1 MTDQNRGSAESST
14 AESRTAESR
23 TAENRTAEH
32 RTAENRAESG
42 TEAPLRDLPD
52 RRPVAAHRL
61 LHEGMVWDLVRDTVD
76 FAEGV
81 RFDREYVWHTG
92 AVAVLAVDDQDRV
105 LMIRQYRHPVGH
117 SLWEIPAG
125 LLDLDGEAP
134 HIAAARELAEE
145 TGYEPGQ
152 MQTLVDL
159 RPSPGG
165 NDEVIRV
172 YLASGVRV
180 SSAEFER
187 THEEAELISRWVPL
201 SEAVTAVLEGRI
213 TNGTT
218 VSALLALQVLRS
230 AGSERATQ
238 LRAADA
244 PFMERPGRD

>member
-1 MTDQNRGSAESST
+1 MTTQHPPVHDEFSE
-14 AESRTAESR
+14 
-23 TAENRTAEH
+23 
-32 RTAENRAESG
+32 
-42 TEAPLRDLPD
+42 PLRDLPGQ
-52 RRPVAAHRL
+52 RPVTERRV
-61 LHEGMVWDLVRDTVD
+61 LHEGMVWDLVRDTID

-92 AVAVLAVDDQDRV
+92 AVAVLAVDEQDRV

-134 HIAAARELAEE
+134 QVAAGRELAEE
-145 TGYEPGQ
+145 TGYQPEQ
-152 MQTLVDL
+152 LRTLIDL

-172 YLASGVRV
+172 YLATGVRG
-180 SSAEFER
+180 SDEEFER
-187 THEEAELISRWVPL
+187 THEEAELVTRWVPL
-201 SEAVTAVLEGRI
+201 NDAVAAVLDGRI

-230 AGSERATQ
+230 SGDGAGTTA
-238 LRAADA
+238 LRPADA

>member
-1 MTDQNRGSAESST
+1 MTQHSAPW
-14 AESRTAESR
+14 
-23 TAENRTAEH
+23 EH
-32 RTAENRAESG
+32 AQAGPS
-42 TEAPLRDLPD
+42 LRDLPGQ
-52 RRPVAAHRL
+52 RPVAARTV

-92 AVAVLAVDDQDRV
+92 AVAVLAVDDADRV

-134 HIAAARELAEE
+134 HLAAARELAEE
-145 TGYEPGQ
+145 TGYVPER
-152 MQTLVDL
+152 MQTLLDL

-165 NDEVIRV
+165 LDEVIRV
-172 YLASGVRV
+172 YLASGVRA
-180 SSAEFER
+180 SDEEFER
-187 THEEAELISRWVPL
+187 TDEEAELVPHWAPL
-201 SEAVTAVLEGRI
+201 ADAVTAVLEGRI

-218 VSALLALQVLRS
+218 VSALLALQAVRS
-230 AGSERATQ
+230 GGAPAQER

-244 PFMERPGRD
+244 PFMARPGRD